1 MAPALQVLG
10 LSWAPRTSELPTSLV
25 SCPAIR
31 RLDLNKVAMTDA
43 QFVATM
49 ARIAPTLDTL
59 FINQE
64 RSGGFHRDQSW
75 AVTHAALVAGLS
87 HLTALEHLHVDISQ
101 EYDGIDLAA
110 TSPTL
115 LAPLHRLK
123 TVSISPDTFPCSGL
137 GYLTS
142 PHLQKFRLFVFSGIS
157 YPPIDGEALAIGM
170 EAMLRTPASCPG
182 LLHVSHQIAHADP
195 GYGEDGEIEWEP
207 EFPNPQ
213 PLDPEIIYHLT
224 ARCAEVGVTFLY
236 SVRSI

>member
-59 FINQE
+59 FISQE

-157 YPPIDGEALAIGM
+157 YPPIDEVALAAGV
-170 EAMLRTPASCPG
+170 EAMIRTPDTCPG
-182 LLHVSHQIAHADP
+182 VITICQQIAESEAEYD
-195 GYGEDGEIEWEP
+195 EDGEIEWEAD
-207 EFPNPQ
+207 FPAPQ
-213 PLDPEIIYHLT
+213 PLSTEIVDHLT
-224 ARCAEVGVTFLY
+224 ARCAAIGVLFEYTPQF
-236 SVRSI
+236 I